1 MLVMS
6 ARPGRGLAPLELSQ
20 PVLPGQAADDPRLGL
35 GSPGIGYP
43 LAGEI
48 PNRRLHT
55 GQYPDESPVCQGGF
69 SVTIEPLTPERRRAM
84 TRQHLLE
91 AAAIVFARKGFH
103 EATLDE
109 VAATAG
115 FSKGAVYS
123 NFKSKDDLFV
133 ELLDDRIDRE
143 FAVVSEVLES
153 GSHEKTE
160 QFPRIR
166 DIVRSD
172 MFWSED
178 FVALWMEFVLYARR
192 NPEAQA
198 KLAASIER
206 SREQVRRLIEHEYA
220 AVGGTSKYP
229 TRDLAEISLAL
240 FNGLGIV
247 RLANPGAVTDEML
260 DTTLTFLWDA
270 MGVNGEDS

>member
-1 MLVMS
+1 VAL
-6 ARPGRGLAPLELSQ
+6 
-20 PVLPGQAADDPRLGL
+20 
-35 GSPGIGYP
+35 
-43 LAGEI
+43 
-48 PNRRLHT
+48 
-55 GQYPDESPVCQGGF
+55 
-69 SVTIEPLTPERRRAM
+69 EPLTPERRRAM

-133 ELLDDRIDRE
+133 ELLDDRVNRQ
-143 FAVVSEVLES
+143 FAVVSEVLDS
-153 GSHEKTE
+153 GSHDKAE

-166 DIVRSD
+166 EIFGSD

-198 KLAASIER
+198 KLAASIRR
-206 SREQVRRLIEHEYA
+206 SRAQVQQLIEHEYA
-220 AVGGTSKYP
+220 VVGGSPKYP

-247 RLANPGAVTDEML
+247 RLADPSAVTDQML
-260 DTTLTFLWDA
+260 DTTLTFLYDA
-270 MGVNGEDS
+270 MGVDGEDTS

>member
-1 MLVMS
+1 M
-6 ARPGRGLAPLELSQ
+6 A
-20 PVLPGQAADDPRLGL
+20 
-35 GSPGIGYP
+35 
-43 LAGEI
+43 
-48 PNRRLHT
+48 
-55 GQYPDESPVCQGGF
+55 F
-69 SVTIEPLTPERRRAM
+69 EPLTPERRRAM
-84 TRQHLLE
+84 TRQHLLD
-91 AAAIVFARKGFH
+91 AAAIVFARNGFH
-103 EATLDE
+103 ESTLDE

-123 NFKSKDDLFV
+123 NFKSKDDLFL
-133 ELLDDRIDRE
+133 ELLDDRVNRE

-153 GSHEKTE
+153 GPHAKEE

-166 DIVRSD
+166 EIVRSD

-198 KLAASIER
+198 KLAASIQR
-206 SREQVRRLIEHEYA
+206 SRAQVQQLIEHEYTV
-220 AVGGTSKYP
+220 VGGSPKYP

-247 RLANPGAVTDEML
+247 RLANPSAVTDEML
-260 DTTLTFLWDA
+260 DTTLTFLYDA
-270 MGVNGEDS
+270 MGVDGEDRS